1 MKFYWKRMEF
11 HWNWDPVRFV
21 RFQKNLQATYWTAKT
36 SSFVAKALN
45 FRGLHQ
51 NLFRWLIF
59 VKDRKASLTC
69 RFLSMHQLVS
79 KSSSSSPKG
88 LISCSATC
96 NWEHRMSLP
105 WCLWRLR
112 VEAGEDS
119 CFTLWFLLSPFTV
132 GSLEQSGSG
141 LINTQVCIS
150 QQDWTL
156 RPSIV
161 HPHAWDCSSKSLS
174 IQLVTMQ
181 VPSRRSHGLFRNQKT
196 DSQVQISQ
204 QISKEFWQY
213 ARHFKGCRA
222 CALKEF
228 TKAQVMRENVT
239 VGKVIEQRK
248 T

>member
-1 MKFYWKRMEF
+1 M
-11 HWNWDPVRFV
+11 
-21 RFQKNLQATYWTAKT
+21 
-36 SSFVAKALN
+36 
-45 FRGLHQ
+45 
-51 NLFRWLIF
+51 F
-59 VKDRKASLTC
+59 VKDRTASLTC

-96 NWEHRMSLP
+96 NWEHRMSQP

-141 LINTQVCIS
+141 LINTQVFIS
-150 QQDWTL
+150 QQDGTL

-161 HPHAWDCSSKSLS
+161 HLHGTALQSLS